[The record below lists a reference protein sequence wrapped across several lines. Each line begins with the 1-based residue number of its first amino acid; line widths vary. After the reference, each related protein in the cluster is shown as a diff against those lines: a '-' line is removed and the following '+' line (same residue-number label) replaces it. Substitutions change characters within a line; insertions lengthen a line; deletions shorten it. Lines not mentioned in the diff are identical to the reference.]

1 MRLLLTLTA
10 AVLALAAPALAADPG
25 YQRDGPADPR
35 SPGTLTCAGDAGTVT
50 PSVGPAEIVA
60 GSDTLDAGGFAD
72 VRAPLSIAGTDGCAA
87 AGGTRARIEVIPP
100 PDTQLADWHEPPVNC
115 VFGTAP
121 ATACRVAY
129 RTGDYGGL
137 VVDDARGATPVPWA
151 LSDAA
156 QPTAIEI
163 PVTYVDLIDSFGTTT
178 ERRCGPLGPCAPA
191 AADRRVQ
198 IVVTFIP
205 GDGGTPAPPVL
216 TTVGMLDGGE
226 TECCD
231 DITGPQ
237 NPRVKV
243 QQPQPLPAR
252 TARSDL
258 RRGVDFLMEVTRGT
272 TVSLRLS
279 AHGKTIASIRK
290 VATRKDTMSLVLKVG
305 KVGLTRLGSGTQTL
319 TLTKLRTGGSYARLA
334 LRSSGKAVGR

>member
-1 MRLLLTLTA
+1 
-10 AVLALAAPALAADPG
+10 
-25 YQRDGPADPR
+25 
-35 SPGTLTCAGDAGTVT
+35 
-50 PSVGPAEIVA
+50 
-60 GSDTLDAGGFAD
+60 
-72 VRAPLSIAGTDGCAA
+72 
-87 AGGTRARIEVIPP
+87 
-100 PDTQLADWHEPPVNC
+100 VNC

-121 ATACRVAY
+121 AAACRVAY

-151 LSDAA
+151 VSDSA
-156 QPTAIEI
+156 QPTAVEI

-237 NPRVKV
+237 HPRVRV

-252 TARSDL
+252 IARSDL

-272 TVSLRLS
+272 TVSLRLT

-290 VATRKDTMSLVLKVG
+290 VATRKTTMSLVLKVG
-305 KVGLTRLGSGTQTL
+305 KVGLARLGSGTQTL
-319 TLTKLRTGGSYARLA
+319 TLTKIRTGGSYARLA